1 MSDPRPRTL
10 GRPSLLET
18 SGLSQASQDALLD
31 LEQAFFQWHRKV
43 LKGELTGRLLAES
56 GHRIEP
62 GQFHGL
68 TAVARI
74 AAGIGRDAP
83 TDPTIGLLA
92 EEMAIDPSR
101 ASRVAADLIAQGL
114 VRREAAQDDGRKTVL
129 RLTPEGRAV
138 LVDMRDRKWQHF
150 VRVFSGWSEDEIATF
165 SRLFARYAD
174 EIMGEGAD

>member
-1 MSDPRPRTL
+1 MSDPHRRSL
-10 GRPSLLET
+10 GRPDLLED
-18 SGLSQASQDALLD
+18 SGLSPLSQEALLD
-31 LEQAFFQWHRKV
+31 LEQTFFQWHRRV

-56 GHRIEP
+56 GHQVEP

-83 TDPTIGLLA
+83 TDPTVGLLA

-101 ASRVAADLIAQGL
+101 ASRVASDLIAQGF

-129 RLTPEGRAV
+129 CLTPEGRAV
-138 LVDMRDRKWQHF
+138 LEDMRDRKWRHF
-150 VRVFSGWSEDEIATF
+150 VRVFSRWDEDEIACF
-165 SRLFARYAD
+165 ARLFTRYAEDIMRDD
-174 EIMGEGAD
+174 EG